1 VGCVGVFGQVRER
14 ERDAAKEGKKTFFSL
29 PSMRLGEE
37 EDV

>member
-1 VGCVGVFGQVRER
+1 VRERERER